1 VVDPHRGGGGART
14 LTWVKLRGMART
26 IWKGSLSFGLVNVP
40 VGLYP
45 ATAEKTI
52 RFHQFE
58 AGTADR
64 IRYKK
69 VNERTGDE
77 VDNADIVRGVDLG
90 GGDYVLLSDEELAAA
105 EPVRSR
111 LIEITDFVDLTDID
125 PVYFRATYY
134 LAPEG
139 EAAEKAY
146 ALLRAV
152 MGRARKIAIGTLV
165 MRNKEYPV
173 AIRPDTDVLLLET
186 LYFADEIRRP
196 DQELP
201 GLPHG
206 VELSDKETAMAELL
220 VQSMESPWD
229 PARYEDT
236 HRAKV
241 EALIEEKRQG
251 HEIVTEAPAR
261 AETKVVDLMEALSA
275 SIDEARAKGT
285 APRGADKAPAKRATR
300 AATVAKPAAGA
311 RAKKAAPKPR
321 RTAS

>member
-1 VVDPHRGGGGART
+1 
-14 LTWVKLRGMART
+14 MART

-45 ATAEKTI
+45 ATAEKTV

-77 VDNADIVRGVDLG
+77 VATADIVRGADVG

-111 LIEITDFVDLTDID
+111 LIDLTDFVALTDID
-125 PVYFRATYY
+125 PVYFRAAYY

-146 ALLRAV
+146 ALLGSV
-152 MGRARKIAIGTLV
+152 MDAMGKVAIGSLV

-173 AIRPDTDVLLLET
+173 AIRPGEGVLVLQT

-196 DQELP
+196 DEELP
-201 GLPHG
+201 TIPRA
-206 VELSDKETAMAELL
+206 VELSDKERAMAELL
-220 VQSMESPWD
+220 VQSMESEWD

-251 HEIVTEAPAR
+251 HAIVTEAQPAP
-261 AETKVVDLMEALSA
+261 APVVDLMAALSA
-275 SIDEARAKGT
+275 SIDEARTKGKATAAKTET
-285 APRGADKAPAKRATR
+285 APAPRRRPRTAAKPGATAKRT
-300 AATVAKPAAGA
+300 T
-311 RAKKAAPKPR
+311 KAAPKPR
-321 RTAS
+321 RKAS

>member
-1 VVDPHRGGGGART
+1 
-14 LTWVKLRGMART
+14 MART

-77 VDNADIVRGVDLG
+77 VDTQDIVRGVDLG
-90 GGDYVLLSDEELAAA
+90 GGDYVLLTDDELAAA
-105 EPVRSR
+105 APVKSK

-146 ALLRAV
+146 ALLRSV
-152 MGRARKIAIGTLV
+152 MDQAGKIAIGTLV

-173 AIRPDTDVLLLET
+173 AIRPDREVLALET

-196 DQELP
+196 ADELP
-201 GLPHG
+201 GLPHQ
-206 VELSDKETAMAELL
+206 VDLTDKETAMAELL

-229 PARYEDT
+229 PTRYEDT

-251 HEIVTEAPAR
+251 HEIVAEAPAR
-261 AETKVVDLMEALSA
+261 PAQVVDLMEALSA

-285 APRGADKAPAKRATR
+285 APDTPAKARAKRPSR
-300 AATVAKPAAGA
+300 ARTVAKPTTGT

-321 RTAS
+321 RKAS

>member
-1 VVDPHRGGGGART
+1 
-14 LTWVKLRGMART
+14 MART

-52 RFHQFE
+52 RFNQFE

-69 VNERTGDE
+69 VNERTGAE
-77 VDNADIVRGVDLG
+77 VANADIVRGVDLG

-111 LIEITDFVDLTDID
+111 LIEITDFVELTDID

-146 ALLRAV
+146 ALLRAA
-152 MGRARKIAIGTLV
+152 MGRAHKIAIGTLV

-173 AIRPDTDVLLLET
+173 AVRPDDEVLVLET

-196 DQELP
+196 TEELP
-201 GLPHG
+201 GLPEA
-206 VELSDKETAMAELL
+206 VDLSDKETAMAELL
-220 VQSMESPWD
+220 LQSMESPWD
-229 PARYEDT
+229 PTRYGDT

-251 HEIVTEAPAR
+251 HEITVGAPAPG
-261 AETKVVDLMEALSA
+261 ETKVVDLMEALSA
-275 SIDEARAKGT
+275 SIEEARAKGT
-285 APRGADKAPAKRATR
+285 VRDGPAPAKARAKRATR
-300 AATVAKPAAGA
+300 ARTVAKPAAA
-311 RAKKAAPKPR
+311 PRTEKAAPKPR
-321 RTAS
+321 RKAS

>member
-1 VVDPHRGGGGART
+1 
-14 LTWVKLRGMART
+14 MART

-45 ATAEKTI
+45 ATAEKTV

-69 VNERTGDE
+69 VNERTGAE
-77 VDNADIVRGVDLG
+77 VAGADIVRGADVG

-111 LIEITDFVDLTDID
+111 LIDLTDFVALDDID
-125 PVYFRATYY
+125 PVYFRAAYY

-146 ALLRAV
+146 ALLRSV
-152 MGRARKIAIGTLV
+152 MDTLGKVAIGSLV

-173 AIRPDTDVLLLET
+173 AIRPGEGVLVLQT

-196 DQELP
+196 DEELP
-201 GLPHG
+201 TIPKA
-206 VELSDKETAMAELL
+206 VELADKEQAMAELL
-220 VQSMESPWD
+220 VQSMESQWD
-229 PARYEDT
+229 PTRYADT

-241 EALIEEKRQG
+241 EAIIEEKRQG
-251 HEIVTEAPAR
+251 HAIVTEAQPEPAP
-261 AETKVVDLMEALSA
+261 VVDLMAALSA
-275 SIDEARAKGT
+275 SIDEARTKGKPTGTGSGSAGEGGATGAAK
-285 APRGADKAPAKRATR
+285 APRRRSRPAAKPAAPAKRT
-300 AATVAKPAAGA
+300 T
-311 RAKKAAPKPR
+311 KAAPKPR
-321 RTAS
+321 RKAS

>member
-1 VVDPHRGGGGART
+1 
-14 LTWVKLRGMART
+14 MART

-64 IRYKK
+64 IRYRK

-77 VDNADIVRGVDLG
+77 VANEDIVRGVAIG
-90 GGDYVLLSDEELAAA
+90 EGDYVLLSDEELAAA

-111 LIEITDFVDLTDID
+111 LIELTDFVDLSEID
-125 PVYFRATYY
+125 PVYFRTTYY

-146 ALLRAV
+146 ALLASV
-152 MGRARKIAIGTLV
+152 MDQAHKVAIGTLV
-165 MRNKEYPV
+165 LRNKEYPV
-173 AIRPDTDVLLLET
+173 AIRPGPGALVLET

-196 DQELP
+196 DDELP
-201 GLPHG
+201 GLPEQ
-206 VELSDKETAMAELL
+206 VALSDKERAMAELL
-220 VQSMESPWD
+220 LESMASAWD

-241 EALIEEKRQG
+241 AALVEEKRQG
-251 HEIVTEAPAR
+251 HEVVASAEQPPAP
-261 AETKVVDLMEALSA
+261 TKVVDLMDALSA
-275 SIDEARAKGT
+275 SVDRAREQGTGQRTAGAGATTPARPARAS
-285 APRGADKAPAKRATR
+285 
-300 AATVAKPAAGA
+300 KPATTT
-311 RAKKAAPKPR
+311 RTKKAAPKPR
-321 RTAS
+321 RKAS

>member
-1 VVDPHRGGGGART
+1 
-14 LTWVKLRGMART
+14 MART

-77 VDNADIVRGVDLG
+77 VDTKDIVRGVDLG
-90 GGDYVLLSDEELAAA
+90 GGDYVLLTDEELAAA
-105 EPVRSR
+105 EPVKSK

-125 PVYFRATYY
+125 PVYFRASYY

-146 ALLRAV
+146 ALLRSV
-152 MGRARKIAIGTLV
+152 MGQAEKIAIGTLV

-173 AIRPDTDVLLLET
+173 AIRPDSEVLVLET

-196 DQELP
+196 AEELP
-201 GLPHG
+201 GLPQK
-206 VELSDKETAMAELL
+206 VDLTTKETAMAELL

-229 PARYEDT
+229 PTRYADT

-251 HEIVTEAPAR
+251 HEIVAEAPAR
-261 AETKVVDLMEALSA
+261 PTQVVDLMEALSA

-285 APRGADKAPAKRATR
+285 APDGPAKRPRR
-300 AATVAKPAAGA
+300 ARTVAKPATGT

-321 RTAS
+321 RKAS

>member
-1 VVDPHRGGGGART
+1 
-14 LTWVKLRGMART
+14 MART

-45 ATAEKTI
+45 ATAEKTV

-77 VDNADIVRGVDLG
+77 VENADIVRGVDLG
-90 GGDYVLLSDEELAAA
+90 GGDYVLLSDEELASA
-105 EPVRSR
+105 EPVKSR
-111 LIEITDFVDLTDID
+111 LVELTDFVDLQDID

-152 MGRARKIAIGTLV
+152 MDRAKKIAIGTLV

-173 AIRPDTDVLLLET
+173 AIRPDDQVLLLET

-201 GLPHG
+201 GLPDG
-206 VELSDKETAMAELL
+206 VDLSDKETAMAELL

-229 PARYEDT
+229 PARYQDT

-241 EALIEEKRQG
+241 EALIEEKRLG
-251 HEIVTEAPAR
+251 HEIVTEAPVR

-275 SIDEARAKGT
+275 SIDEARAKGGGPDGAT
-285 APRGADKAPAKRATR
+285 AEKRPTR
-300 AATVAKPAAGA
+300 ARTKPTSATGA

-321 RTAS
+321 RKAS

>member
-1 VVDPHRGGGGART
+1 
-14 LTWVKLRGMART
+14 MART

-45 ATAEKTI
+45 ATAEKTV

-58 AGTADR
+58 AGTSDR

-77 VDNADIVRGVDLG
+77 VATADIVRGADVG

-111 LIEITDFVDLTDID
+111 LIDLVDFVALHDID
-125 PVYFRATYY
+125 PVYFRAAYY

-146 ALLRAV
+146 ALLRSV
-152 MGRARKIAIGTLV
+152 MDTMGKVAIGSLV

-173 AIRPDTDVLLLET
+173 AIRPGEGVLVLQT

-196 DQELP
+196 DEELP
-201 GLPHG
+201 TLPEA
-206 VELSDKETAMAELL
+206 VTLSAKERAMAELL
-220 VQSMESPWD
+220 VQSMEAEWD

-251 HEIVTEAPAR
+251 HAIVTEAQPQPAP
-261 AETKVVDLMEALSA
+261 VVDLMAALSA
-275 SIDEARAKGT
+275 SIDEARTKGKTGATETGT
-285 APRGADKAPAKRATR
+285 AKAPRRRSSTAAKPGATAKRT
-300 AATVAKPAAGA
+300 T
-311 RAKKAAPKPR
+311 KAAPKPR
-321 RTAS
+321 RKAS